1 MKKKILLNNDKIWV
15 FYACDDSYANYLCVS
30 IQSLI
35 AHASFTHTYEI
46 VVLSENM
53 SKQNKAKIRRLSD
66 FHCRIHF
73 TDPSAYMQ
81 EIEENLV
88 LRDYYSKTTYYRFFI
103 PELFPEVQKAVYIDG
118 DTILLDDIA
127 KLYDT
132 DVTGFYLAAAV
143 DRLVCEHEIFS
154 AYSERTLGIPGGFYF
169 NAGVLVINCNQFR
182 RHKLSAKFMKL
193 LMTYSFVVAQ
203 DQDYLNVLCRN
214 RIKWL
219 PAEWNCQMYGYISNP
234 DEIRLVHYNLAQ
246 KPWNQ
251 IDCPMRDY
259 FWKYAAQT
267 ECYEE
272 LVRELNVNLSKEN
285 VSPDNL
291 SDGNSLEN
299 VSETEHTDAH
309 VVTTDTQRMTTD
321 VQRATASAY
330 KTADLETLAYK
341 EAYRRDNFRIAFLA
355 RDCMM
360 ESRII
365 VRERIRRL
373 ERKNLFDMDVEDD
386 PVTYPLEADEIRYLN
401 KTLMERL
408 QRKTAFFA
416 AAHYRNFLLKRKQ
429 FVIREIKGL
438 EHFNRIETGAIIT
451 CNHFHPN
458 DSLAVQEIFEQS
470 GKTDRKLYR
479 VIREGNYTNFPGFSG
494 FLMRNC
500 DTLPLSSKRDTM
512 KLFMEAVG
520 QVLEEGNFI
529 SVFPEQSMWW
539 NYRKPRP
546 LKRGA
551 YLIAHRYR
559 VPVLPVFITMENLME
574 PDRYGYPV
582 QAYTIYIGEP
592 IFPDLN
598 VNKGVSVEQMMK
610 RNEAFWKE
618 TYEKFYHK
626 EMKYSS

>member
-1 MKKKILLNNDKIWV
+1 MKKKILLNNQKVWV
-15 FYACDDSYANYLCVS
+15 FYSCDDSYANYLCAS
-30 IQSLI
+30 LQSLI
-35 AHASFTHTYEI
+35 AHASFKRMYEI
-46 VVLSENM
+46 VILSENM
-53 SKQNKAKIRRLSD
+53 SKQNKARIRRMSN

-73 TDPSAYMQ
+73 ADPSSYMQ
-81 EIEENLV
+81 EIEGDLV

-103 PELFPEVQKAVYIDG
+103 PELFLEVQKAVYIDG

-132 DVTGFYLAAAV
+132 DVSGAYVAAAV

-193 LMTYSFVVAQ
+193 LKTYSFVVAQ

-234 DEIRLVHYNLAQ
+234 DEVKLIHYNLAQ
-246 KPWNQ
+246 KPWNH
-251 IDCPMRDY
+251 IDCPMREY

-272 LVRELNVNLSKEN
+272 LVKELNVNLSKEN
-285 VSPDNL
+285 LPKEKLSKGNL
-291 SDGNSLEN
+291 SDGNSLQ
-299 VSETEHTDAH
+299 SELQTLLNE
-309 VVTTDTQRMTTD
+309 TDTQK
-321 VQRATASAY
+321 VTANTQ
-330 KTADLETLAYK
+330 KTAELEALAYK
-341 EAYRRDNFRIAFLA
+341 EAYRRDNFRITCLS

-365 VRERIRRL
+365 VRERMRRL
-373 ERKNLFDMDVEDD
+373 ERKNLFDQDVEDD

-401 KTLMERL
+401 KTLMERF
-408 QRKTAFFA
+408 QRNTAFFA
-416 AAHYRNFLLKRKQ
+416 ASHYRNFLLKRKQ

-438 EHFNRIETGAIIT
+438 EHFNRIESGAIIT

-458 DSLAVQEIFEQS
+458 DSLAIQEIFDKS
-470 GKTDRKLYR
+470 GKKDRKLYR

-520 QVLEEGNFI
+520 QVLEEGNYI

-551 YLIAHRYR
+551 YLLAYRYR
-559 VPVLPVFITMENLME
+559 VPILPVFITMENLME

-592 IFPDLN
+592 LYPDLN
-598 VNKGVSVEQMMK
+598 ISKGESVERMMRK
-610 RNEAFWKE
+610 NEEFWKE